1 MAIQWAGSGV
11 GTAPVRSEMFGTNML
26 YDRDRVGPSGTF
38 DESMRALGIEHLRY
52 PGGTITEWYF
62 DIADPD
68 ASTVWAKDRNAWR
81 EVMPLTEFLT
91 WAGQEGVGVNLVVP
105 TGSLMA
111 GGPMGDRRPRDGAW
125 GDVYGYITDVLQGDY
140 GAARID
146 TIEIGNEYWLGAE
159 LNHVEYSRIAN
170 VIADAAQRAID
181 DHRAREGL
189 GAGWAE
195 PDISI
200 QIGQYGR
207 YSTTPGHIQNQQL
220 IDWLTP
226 EAAAAIDAVVVHY
239 YTRGGWAEIGTHG
252 YYFDRLDAWAADPRL
267 GDIDFHVTEWNVNN
281 QQSTELGLKQASAI
295 WFMFSEMMLRGVDAA
310 HVWPIQQNNRT
321 NLSGDEGQAELT
333 IAGEAF
339 RLLSEVTVG
348 TELTHRSLWE
358 GGAAWVYEGQGATH
372 VYIASRSDTAQSY
385 TLDRSDLGLQG
396 KVWWKTTL
404 GTTGARDDWK
414 ADPEVEVRADVSADW
429 ARVTFDLDP
438 YEVVRAT
445 FYDSL
450 LPAGPG
456 GGGAGAFQ
464 HALTGSD
471 SGDLI
476 VASDFGNR
484 LEGRGGD
491 DELKGGAG
499 RDAISGDAGNDLVQ
513 GRKGHDTLE
522 GGSGNDT
529 LEGGDGDDG
538 AFGGPGNDRLDGWTG
553 ADFLVGGAGN
563 DLLLGGPGNDTLW
576 GGAGRDTLDGGDG
589 GDVYVFTA
597 GGGPA
602 ANIMPA
608 IPHLSTDALDF
619 WM

>member
-1 MAIQWAGSGV
+1 MAIQWAGSAV
-11 GTAPVRSEMFGTNML
+11 STAPVRSEMFGTNML
-26 YDRDRVGPSGTF
+26 YDRDRVGPNGTF
-38 DESMRALGIEHLRY
+38 DDSMRALGIEHLRY
-52 PGGTITEWYF
+52 PGGSITEWYF

-125 GDVYGYITDVLQGDY
+125 GDVHGYITDVLQGDY

-170 VIADAAQRAID
+170 VIADAAQSAID

-189 GAGWAE
+189 GAGWDE

-207 YSTTPGHIQNQQL
+207 YSTTPGHIQNRQL
-220 IDWLTP
+220 IDWLTL

-239 YTRGGWAEIGTHG
+239 YTRGDWAEIGTHG
-252 YYFDRLDAWAADPRL
+252 YYFDRLDTWAADPRL
-267 GDIDFHVTEWNVNN
+267 KDIDFHVTEWNVNN

-321 NLSGDEGQAELT
+321 NLSGDEGQSELT

-348 TELTHRSLWE
+348 TQLTHRTLWE
-358 GGAAWVYEGQGATH
+358 GGAAWVYQGQGATH

-385 TLDRSDLGLQG
+385 TLDRADLGLQG

-404 GTTGARDDWK
+404 GTTGAPGDWK
-414 ADPEVEVRADVSADW
+414 ADPEVEVRADVSPDW
-429 ARVTFDLDP
+429 ARLTFDLAP

-456 GGGAGAFQ
+456 SGAAGAFQ

-471 SGDLI
+471 FSDLI

-491 DELKGGAG
+491 DVLKGGAG
-499 RDAISGDAGNDLVQ
+499 RDAVSGGAGNDLVQ

-522 GGSGNDT
+522 GGAGNDT
-529 LEGGDGDDG
+529 LEGGDGEDG
-538 AFGGPGNDRLDGWTG
+538 LFGSAGNDRLDGWTG

-563 DLLLGGPGNDTLW
+563 DLLLGGAGNDTLW
-576 GGAGRDTLDGGDG
+576 GGAGRDTLDGGEG

-602 ANIMPA
+602 ADNMPA
-608 IPHLSTDALDF
+608 IPHLSANALDF